1 MIRHEIVS
9 YERRNLSF
17 EITLSER
24 ASLDSSISHSF
35 IYAAID
41 KGLST
46 SSLAVRGTPFSC
58 LNILINEA
66 MIHVELTIMEKWD
79 AFIEKVSALVC
90 EHWLHL
96 DIAHISSFKR
106 VRECT
111 LVDEF
116 QNLIVLDLME
126 WIVHAPYEIF
136 KFVFGFEISVTSNE
150 RLGAIKLA
158 STWFYVHLNVLI
170 VHYLLPR
177 ISFFGFLFYVRRFW
191 LL

>member
-1 MIRHEIVS
+1 LIRHEIVS

-66 MIHVELTIMEKWD
+66 MIHVELTIMEK
-79 AFIEKVSALVC
+79 
-90 EHWLHL
+90 
-96 DIAHISSFKR
+96 
-106 VRECT
+106 
-111 LVDEF
+111 
-116 QNLIVLDLME
+116 
-126 WIVHAPYEIF
+126 
-136 KFVFGFEISVTSNE
+136 
-150 RLGAIKLA
+150 
-158 STWFYVHLNVLI
+158 
-170 VHYLLPR
+170 
-177 ISFFGFLFYVRRFW
+177 
-191 LL
+191 